1 MAILY
6 TEPFVMVI
14 NMLKNILSNLL
25 VDNLFIKNFN
35 KSNMLGVGI
44 FKYEPMKHLCNKVD
58 HW

>member
-1 MAILY
+1 
-6 TEPFVMVI
+6 MVI

-44 FKYEPMKHLCNKVD
+44 FKYEPIPMKHLCNEVD